1 MKIDFTIFETSPAV
15 SLPTFVDGLP
25 QQIQIPLGVPFEN
38 VKDVVHEVIVLDG
51 ELRGIKFNI

>member
-51 ELRGIKFNI
+51 ELRGI